1 MSVIKRNF
9 VITLLSCSILLSF
22 CCANIVWAE
31 TTKQTKVVASF
42 YPMYIMARNVV
53 KDVPGITVTNL
64 TPPMTGCLHD
74 YAITTNDM
82 KKLVDADIF
91 VANGAGME
99 SFLNRIL
106 SQYPKVK
113 IFQLAEGIQ
122 LIKGN
127 GSEGDNPHLWVSVSY
142 AIKEVKNLDADM
154 EQADPAHAEFY

>member
-1 MSVIKRNF
+1 MPVTKRNF
-9 VITLLSCSILLSF
+9 SVVLLFCFLILFF
-22 CCANIVWAE
+22 CHADIAGAE
-31 TTKQTKVVASF
+31 SVKQIKVVASF
-42 YPMYIMARNVV
+42 YPMYIMARNVI
-53 KDVPGITVTNL
+53 KDVPGVTVANL

-74 YAITTNDM
+74 YAVTTNDM

-113 IFQLAEGIQ
+113 IFQLAEGIP

-127 GSEGDNPHLWVSVSY
+127 GEEGDNPHLWVSVS
-142 AIKEVKNLDADM
+142 
-154 EQADPAHAEFY
+154 